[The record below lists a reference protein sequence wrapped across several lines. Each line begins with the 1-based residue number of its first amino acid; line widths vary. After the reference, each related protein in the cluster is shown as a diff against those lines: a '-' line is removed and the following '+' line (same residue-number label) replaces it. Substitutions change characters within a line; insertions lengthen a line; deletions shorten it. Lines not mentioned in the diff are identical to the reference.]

1 MQDKSD
7 LVLNQ
12 LATNTGIKIGQ
23 LEGEKAILQVELKEV
38 QAQNQELSRQLEE
51 LRKEDN

>member
-7 LVLNQ
+7 LILNQ

-23 LEGEKAILQVELKEV
+23 LEGEKAILQIELNEAQV
-38 QAQNQELSRQLEE
+38 QNQELTNQLEE
-51 LRKEDN
+51 LRKEDE